1 MLVLKGVIKNTPIS
15 PIIKREDYTVLKN
28 AEKIIEDAKEKR
40 QRLLEQTDAQI
51 DLLKVDAQKEIEEM
65 HKKSEQECAKECE
78 QKRLEMLFNMLS
90 SGIKYFSNIEDTFVQ
105 TLRSLFLKIWG
116 EVPAEERMLK
126 VVKTTVKTLPNGKFL
141 QISVNQEQI
150 GLLKQKVKEL
160 QACLPSLE
168 RIEIVASKSLAV
180 DECILE
186 TETGILEAGL
196 TVQLDVLMKAI
207 NSMLH

>member
-15 PIIKREDYTVLKN
+15 PIVKREDYSVLKN
-28 AEKIIEDAKEKR
+28 AEKIINEAKEKR
-40 QRLLEQTDAQI
+40 QRLLEQADEQI
-51 DLLKVDAQKEIEEM
+51 NLLKEAAQAEIEEM
-65 HKKSEQECAKECE
+65 HKKAEQDCAKECE

-90 SGIKYFSNIEDTFVQ
+90 NGIKYFSNLEDTFVQ

-116 EVPAEERMLK
+116 ETPAEERMLK
-126 VVKTTVKTLPNGKFL
+126 VVKTVIKSLPNGKFL
-141 QISVNQEQI
+141 QISVNQEQV
-150 GLLKQKVKEL
+150 GLLKQKIKEL
-160 QACLPSLE
+160 QACLPTLE
-168 RIEIVASKSLAV
+168 RIEIVASKTLSI

-207 NSMLH
+207 KTMLQ

>member
-1 MLVLKGVIKNTPIS
+1 MLVLKGIIKNTPIS
-15 PIIKREDYTVLKN
+15 PIIKREDYIVLKN
-28 AEKIIEDAKEKR
+28 AEKIIDEAKEKR
-40 QRLLEQTDAQI
+40 QRLFDQADEQI
-51 DLLKVDAQKEIEEM
+51 NLLKEAAQAEIEEM
-65 HKKSEQECAKECE
+65 HKKAEQACAKECE

-90 SGIKYFSNIEDTFVQ
+90 SGIKYFSNLEDTFVQ

-116 EVPAEERMLK
+116 EAPAEERMLK
-126 VVKTTVKTLPNGKFL
+126 VVKYIVKSLPNGKFL

-150 GLLKQKVKEL
+150 SLLKQKVKEL

-168 RIEIVASKSLAV
+168 RIEIVASKSLAL

-207 NSMLH
+207 SSTLH